1 MRLADQQQVKQEP
14 QELFL
19 VAAEVAQV
27 VAQVYAAQAEQVGRV
42 LNSRLQQAAR
52 LASAVVVAVV
62 VVQKTDQAAQ
72 AA

>member
-1 MRLADQQQVKQEP
+1 
-14 QELFL
+14 
-19 VAAEVAQV
+19 
-27 VAQVYAAQAEQVGRV
+27 VYAAQAEQVGRV